1 MKTIINTLICLV
13 SAFSFA
19 QGTGSIAGLLN
30 DKETG
35 NQPLPFAN
43 VTIKG
48 TGKGTTT
55 DFDGLYQIENIE
67 PGSYTVVFSFVGYE
81 TLEVPNVKVVANKV
95 TTINSG
101 LGASAAALD
110 EVLIQVVNSREKE
123 SALLLEQKKAVEMKQ
138 SIGTQELARKGVSDA
153 STAVTKTTGISKE
166 EGSSNIYVRGLG
178 DRYNSTMFN
187 GLPIP
192 SNNSLNKNIDLGIF
206 STDIIEAI
214 DIDKTYVTRNYGD
227 FGGAS
232 INIAGKDYKGPGFF
246 EVNIGTGVNTNAI
259 GVDKFKQQDGPNFT
273 GFYDKNPPANALS
286 GYNFDTSWELK
297 DRDPINTSLGFTG
310 GKSFDLGTESRISL
324 FGHASFGNDFT
335 YKEGIAR
342 GGISTQGVARK
353 NFDYESYDYTT
364 GSTFMLNSTYKINN
378 DHNIKYNG
386 FYINSTNQAHE
397 EYYGTID
404 VFDEAA
410 NGGGIVRRSTFKRTQ
425 LLVNQLLGEH
435 KIKENLSIDW
445 GATYNSMISSI
456 PDRMQNTLRP
466 IDDDGDLSI
475 KTLSELSDANNHRFY
490 QELTEDEIAGR
501 LSATFQFAKK
511 ENDYKGK
518 ITAGYNIRTK
528 DVAFEATQ
536 YNFSLKTY
544 NNPNDYP
551 IVDFN
556 NLDEF
561 FTQSSYDQ
569 SLFQIKTLFGGSTEK
584 PETYDGDLFINAGYI
599 NLQYNFGKLI
609 LNTGVRV
616 ENIEQNI
623 EWITA
628 IAPVG
633 GESTLKETQV
643 LPSLSLKYELN
654 KKQNLKFAASKT
666 YTLPQ
671 FIERAPFQYVDITN
685 TYFGNPDLY
694 SSTNYNA
701 DLKWEFFP
709 KSGELISFGIFGKI
723 IENPINETTIASA
736 TNDISWVNSGD
747 QAKGVG
753 AELEVRKDIFSLKS
767 ENDNLEEKLSFGT
780 NISYLNTKQDFDAEK
795 VRKETNYSVQFT
807 EENGP
812 LTGASD
818 WLVNGDI
825 SYSKEFSQSMDIMA
839 TAAVNYFSDRLYA
852 IGNNQRGGLEDK
864 GFVTLDLIIKSNLTK
879 NFGIGIS
886 AKNLLN
892 PTVEQL
898 QQTQNVLTR
907 SFNKGRTL
915 SFSASYKF

>member
-1 MKTIINTLICLV
+1 MKRIFSILICLV
-13 SAFSFA
+13 STLTFA
-19 QGTGSIAGLLN
+19 QQTGSIEGKLS

-48 TGKGTTT
+48 TSKGTTS
-55 DFDGLYQIENIE
+55 DFDGLYKLENLE
-67 PGSYTVVFSFVGYE
+67 PGTYTVVFSFVGYE
-81 TLEVPNVKVVANKV
+81 TLEVPDVKVQANKV
-95 TTINSG
+95 TVVNTG

-110 EVLIQVVNSREKE
+110 EVIVKVQTSRERE
-123 SALLLEQKKAVEMKQ
+123 SALLLEQKQSIEMKQ

-166 EGSSNIYVRGLG
+166 EGSNNIYVRGLG

-187 GLPIP
+187 GLPVP
-192 SNNSLNKNIDLGIF
+192 SNDPLNKNIDLGIF

-246 EVNIGTGVNTNAI
+246 EVSVGTGINTNAI
-259 GVDKFKQQDGPNFT
+259 DVDKFKQQDGPNFS
-273 GFYDKNPPANALS
+273 GFYDKNPPANALDA
-286 GYNFDTSWELK
+286 YNFNTSWELTS
-297 DRDPINTSLGFTG
+297 RDPINTSLGFTG
-310 GKSFDLGTESRISL
+310 GKSFDIGSESRLSL
-324 FGHASFGNDFT
+324 FGHASFGNNFT

-353 NFDYESYDYTT
+353 NFDYESYDYKT

-378 DHNIKYNG
+378 NHNVKYNG

-404 VFDEAA
+404 IFDEAA

-425 LLVNQLLGEH
+425 LMVNQLLGEN
-435 KIKENLSIDW
+435 KIKDNFSIDW
-445 GATYNSMISSI
+445 GVTYNSMTSSI

-466 IDDDGDLSI
+466 IDDDGDQSI

-501 LSATFQFAKK
+501 LSATFLFAKK
-511 ENDYKGK
+511 EDDFKGK
-518 ITAGYNIRTK
+518 ITAGYNFRTK

-544 NNPNDYP
+544 NDPNAYP

-561 FTQSSYDQ
+561 FTQSSYDEG
-569 SLFQIKTLFGGSTEK
+569 LFQIKTLFGGSTEK
-584 PETYDGDLFINAGYI
+584 PETYDGDLLINAGFI
-599 NLQYNFGKLI
+599 NLQYKFNKLT
-609 LNTGVRV
+609 LNTGVRL
-616 ENIEQNI
+616 ENIEQDI
-623 EWITA
+623 EWVTA
-628 IAPVG
+628 IRPAG
-633 GESTLKETQV
+633 GENKLKETQV

-671 FIERAPFQYVDITN
+671 FIEKAPFQFVDVTK
-685 TYFGNPDLY
+685 TYFGNPSLY
-694 SSTNYNA
+694 SSTNYNV

-709 KSGELISFGIFGKI
+709 TPGELFSFGVFGKI
-723 IENPINETTIASA
+723 IKDPINETTIASA
-736 TNDISWVNSGD
+736 TNDISWVNSGG
-747 QAKGVG
+747 QARGIG
-753 AELEVRKDIFSLKS
+753 AEIEVRKDIFLIKS
-767 ENDNLEEKLSFGT
+767 DEGNLEEKLSFGT
-780 NISYLNTKQDFDAEK
+780 NISYLDTKQDFDEEK
-795 VRKETNYSVQFT
+795 VRNETDLSTDFT
-807 EENGP
+807 EDEGP

-818 WLVNGDI
+818 WLLNLDLT
-825 SYSKEFSQSMDIMA
+825 YSKDFSETMDIMA

-852 IGNNQRGGLEDK
+852 IGNNERGGLEDK
-864 GFVTLDLIIKSNLTK
+864 GFVSLDLILKSNLTK
-879 NFGIGIS
+879 KFGVGIS

-892 PTVEQL
+892 PTIEQD
-898 QQTQNVLTR
+898 QINQNVLTT
-907 SFNKGRTL
+907 SFNKGRNFSL
-915 SFSASYKF
+915 SATYKF